1 MRSQLPQRRMPLSVF
16 QLHAPQFEH
25 RAGMWTT
32 VEAIFLVSVSIS
44 LFARASATVF
54 TNASMKGSAWDNAIS
69 PLPKLDT
76 MKPRKALQ

>member
-1 MRSQLPQRRMPLSVF
+1 MRWQEPQRRMPFSVF

-54 TNASMKGSAWDNAIS
+54 IPLPKMIVALNTSVFRDNAIS
-69 PLPKLDT
+69 PLP
-76 MKPRKALQ
+76 

>member
-1 MRSQLPQRRMPLSVF
+1 MVGLGMRSLGAIRWQLPQRRMPFSVF

-44 LFARASATVF
+44 LFGRASATVRRVSTTLRHMISEF
-54 TNASMKGSAWDNAIS
+54 TEV
-69 PLPKLDT
+69 
-76 MKPRKALQ
+76 